1 MAVLNSLKEIRNER
15 NLQQYDLAVAIGS
28 SNRTISR
35 IERGDR
41 NVSVEYALR
50 LARYLNLSVEQ
61 IFSLDDDEIE
71 SE

>member
-15 NLQQYDLAVAIGS
+15 NLQQYDLAIAIGS

-61 IFSLDDDEIE
+61 IFTLDDEE
-71 SE
+71 NETK

>member
-61 IFSLDDDEIE
+61 IFILDDEEIE